1 MTVRKYIYKQARGL
15 SGDTPPPVAQYTY
28 LETDT
33 GRLKYT
39 ETGASYQMLRGA
51 DMVEVLQNKTIDIE
65 RNEIVGLVHR
75 PPFAPVFKKSGAI
88 IPAASAIDS
97 VHGALFPLR
106 LVEGDSAVDLMVGPK
121 TVSSTDGVCV
131 SLDAASPDTVGYSSS
146 AAASTATDTVIT
158 RREWNPY
165 LAVRCKVDNV
175 GFTRLYIGYN
185 AYSIGDIAFSNTP
198 LTSADSGVIVGYSL
212 TTNNYSVFHNSGAGA
227 MSTTTIT
234 AGGSVA
240 KDANFHTF
248 EITMSSSN
256 AIIKLDGAHTT
267 TISTNI
273 PAASTELR
281 LFMVLQCEA

>member
-1 MTVRKYIYKQARGL
+1 MVVRKYIYKQARGL
-15 SGDTPPPVAQYTY
+15 STDTPPAVAEYTY

-39 ETGASYQMLRGA
+39 ATGASYAPLRGH
-51 DMVEVLQNKTIDIE
+51 DMPEVLQNKTIDME

-75 PPFAPVFKKSGAI
+75 PAFALNFKRAGAI
-88 IPAASAIDS
+88 IPSASAHHS
-97 VHGALFPLR
+97 QHAALGPLQ
-106 LVEGDSAVDLMVGPK
+106 LIEGDAAVDLEVGPRV
-121 TVSSTDGVCV
+121 VSSTDGVCI

-146 AAASTATDTVIT
+146 LAASTATDTVIT

-165 LAVRCKVDNV
+165 LIVKCKVDNV
-175 GFTRLYIGYN
+175 AFTRLYIGYN

-198 LTSADSGVIVGYSL
+198 LSNTDAGVIVGYSL

-256 AIIKLDGAHTT
+256 AIIKLDGGHQT

-273 PAASTELR
+273 PAATTELR